1 MEFNDSLLYHSVNE
15 LKAELIDFKILF
27 AYNSN
32 VIENPETSFHTTR
45 EIFEE
50 QEISNFSGNL
60 RTLFEIINQKECYEY
75 LLDKIVEKEPLS
87 VELIKAIHYKLT
99 KGTYDEIRYNEKNER
114 PGEFKK
120 HDYVTGRN
128 QVGSN
133 PEDVEKDLNDLIDEV
148 NSIHG
153 ENMDYYTVAAY
164 FHANFESIH
173 PFADGNGRVGR
184 TLVNYYLLINNKKP
198 LVVYNEDKNIYYD
211 CLEKYDEEENLDPL
225 IKFLKYEQQK
235 TWTRSNV
242 IKKITLAEQ
251 LNKNKKAS

>member
-1 MEFNDSLLYHSVNE
+1 MYHSVNE
-15 LKAELIDFKILF
+15 LKAELIDFKIVF

-50 QEISNFSGNL
+50 QDISYFSGNL
-60 RTLFEIINQKECYEY
+60 RALFEIINQKECYEY
-75 LLDKIVEKEPLS
+75 LLDKIVNKEPLS

-99 KGTYDEIRYNEKNER
+99 KGTYDEIRHGEE

-120 HDYVTGRN
+120 HDYGTARN
-128 QVGSN
+128 QVRSN
-133 PEDVEKDLNDLIDEV
+133 PEDVEKNLNDLISEV
-148 NSIHG
+148 NSIQG
-153 ENMDYYTVAAY
+153 ENMDYYTVAVY

-173 PFADGNGRVGR
+173 LFADGNGRVGR
-184 TLVNYYLLINNKKP
+184 TLVNYYLLINNKRSF
-198 LVVYNEDKNIYYD
+198 VVYNENKSIYYD

-235 TWTRSNV
+235 YR
-242 IKKITLAEQ
+242 
-251 LNKNKKAS
+251 LNQSLQKR